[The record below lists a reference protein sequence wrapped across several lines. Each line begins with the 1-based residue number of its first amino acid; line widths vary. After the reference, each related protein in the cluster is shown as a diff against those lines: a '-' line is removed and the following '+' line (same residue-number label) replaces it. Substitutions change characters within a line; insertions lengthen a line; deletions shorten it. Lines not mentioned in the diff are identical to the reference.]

1 MFEAS
6 VSLRHARLIDN
17 MTIYDYIKTM
27 KNVKI
32 ADLKARLSQ
41 HLREVRRGHILT
53 VLDRD
58 TPVARLVPHSREGE
72 PLVVRQ
78 PLRKYRTLQR
88 VPLPPPLKL
97 DIDIVSLLIEERER
111 ER

>member
-1 MFEAS
+1 M
-6 VSLRHARLIDN
+6 LDN
-17 MTIYDYIKTM
+17 MTIYDDITTM

-41 HLREVRRGHILT
+41 HLREVRRGHPLI

-58 TPVARLVPHSREGE
+58 TPVACLVPYSRESE

-78 PLRKYRTLQR
+78 PLRKYRSLQR
-88 VPLPPPLKL
+88 VPIPPPLKL

-111 ER
+111 KR

>member
-41 HLREVRRGHILT
+41 HLREVRRGHPLT

-58 TPVARLVPHSREGE
+58 TPVARLLPYSREGE
-72 PLVVRQ
+72 PLVVRP
-78 PLRKYRTLQR
+78 PLRKYRSLQR
-88 VPLPPPLKL
+88 VPIPPPLKL